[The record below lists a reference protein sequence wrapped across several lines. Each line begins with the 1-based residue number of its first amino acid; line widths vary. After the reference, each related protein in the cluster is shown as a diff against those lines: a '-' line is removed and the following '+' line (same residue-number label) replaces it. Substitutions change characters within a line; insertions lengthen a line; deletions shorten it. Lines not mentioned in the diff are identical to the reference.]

1 MVSTF
6 ASYSLIVD
14 DLAGSLERI
23 AREPLVARESAYF
36 LANIAKTGSLDDF
49 VGDHRLLSY
58 ALAAYGL
65 DELAYDTDVVRT
77 LLSEDSADADALAN
91 RFSDSRYRDFAAA
104 FDFTRPGGIA
114 MAARAGAVEKYV
126 RRCLEDEA
134 GAQNEG
140 TRLALHFER
149 RAPGI
154 DNAFQVLADP
164 DLLTVVR
171 TALELSP
178 WPPAADVDRQAAT
191 LASHVDFAAFKDRA
205 RLRAF
210 IRRFASLWDLA
221 HPPDTTASTQIEAG
235 RATQTW
241 LDAGVLSTLQD
252 LKLGTG

>member
-6 ASYSLIVD
+6 VSYSLIVD

-36 LANIAKTGSLDDF
+36 LANFAGIGSLDDF
-49 VGDHRLLSY
+49 LGDHRLVSY
-58 ALAAYGL
+58 ALAAYEL
-65 DELAYDTDVVRT
+65 DEFAYDTDVVRR
-77 LLSEDSADADALAN
+77 LLSENTADADSLAN
-91 RFSDSRYRDFAAA
+91 RYSDSRYRDFAAA
-104 FDFTRPGGIA
+104 FDFARPGGIA
-114 MAARAGAVEKYV
+114 MAARAGTVEKYV

-140 TRLALHFER
+140 TRLALYFER

-164 DLLTVVR
+164 GLLTVIR
-171 TALELSP
+171 TALGLSSSP
-178 WPPAADVDRQAAT
+178 TTADIDRQAAT
-191 LASHVDFAAFKDRA
+191 LESHVAFADFKDRVK
-205 RLRAF
+205 LRAF
-210 IRRFASLWDLA
+210 IRRFAALWDLA

-235 RATQTW
+235 RTTQTW